1 MRLGWVIF
9 EFAANKPEIKMTN
22 QTTIRA
28 TLLFVF
34 NSDLSQVLLIEKT
47 KPDFHKGLLN
57 GLGGKNFAG
66 ESDLTCASR
75 ELKEESNLIIPE
87 QNWKYYA
94 HLHWQSWD
102 VPVLA
107 AVYSGK
113 ESDAKSMEDEVV
125 AWHAC
130 QPLPKNC
137 ISNLTWLIPMAKDAL
152 QGAKWKP
159 VVVHYK
165 K

>member
-1 MRLGWVIF
+1 
-9 EFAANKPEIKMTN
+9 MTH

-34 NSDLSQVLLIEKT
+34 TPGLSEVLLIEKN

-57 GLGGKNFAG
+57 GLGGKNLEN
-66 ESDLTCASR
+66 ESDIACASR

-94 HLHWQSWD
+94 HFHWQSWD
-102 VPVLA
+102 VPVMA

-113 ESDAKSMEDEVV
+113 KSEAKSMEDNTV

-130 QPLPKNC
+130 QPLPENC
-137 ISNLTWLIPMAKDAL
+137 ISNLTWLIPMAKDVL
-152 QGAKWKP
+152 KGVKWKP
-159 VVVHYK
+159 VVVHYED
-165 K
+165 